1 MDKDNNNFSF
11 LKWLGVALLI
21 AIPVYFITKHIV
33 QEELKKPN
41 EFEDDNIFASE
52 LE

>member
-1 MDKDNNNFSF
+1 MDKDNNNFSL

-21 AIPVYFITKHIV
+21 AIPVYMVAKFVLK
-33 QEELKKPN
+33 EETEVPQD
-41 EFEDDNIFASE
+41 FDDDNIFASE

>member
-11 LKWLGVALLI
+11 LKWFGVALLI
-21 AIPVYFITKHIV
+21 AIPVYFIAKYII
-33 QEELKKPN
+33 QEETSTTQ
-41 EFEDDNIFASE
+41 EIDEDNIFASE

>member
-21 AIPVYFITKHIV
+21 AIPVYFITKYVI
-33 QEELKKPN
+33 QEEPKTPE
-41 EFEDDNIFASE
+41 EFDEDNIFASE